1 MFSPQET
8 GRNFR
13 RPSMVWMYHCGWCRG
28 KGGGQGPDAVAM
40 GKTVGKPWDDLGTL
54 KNTMVEFNMAM
65 ENGPCIDDLSL
76 KNGKSGKMG
85 QL

>member
-1 MFSPQET
+1 MFSTQET

-28 KGGGQGPDAVAM
+28 KGGGQGPDARERPM
-40 GKTVGKPWDDLGTL
+40 GKTGGKTWDDLGTL
-54 KNTMVEFNMAM
+54 KNTMVEFDVAM
-65 ENGPCIDDLSL
+65 ENGPCID
-76 KNGKSGKMG
+76 GKMG